1 MKKLEE
7 LSFFENLL
15 ESPQNELVDKAIEQG
30 RTAIG
35 YNCYVVPEPLI
46 SAGNVFPI
54 WMRAPEV
61 TSTSQA
67 DYYLSSVVC
76 SYAKAILETGLDG
89 TYDFLGAL
97 IFAPSCDHIRRSG
110 QHFELEKINSD
121 NDKFFVYMI
130 DTSNKFNEAGIKWMA
145 NDMRK
150 VAVKLNE
157 NYDANINEDTLK
169 KSIKDFNQFNLLMKS
184 IADMRKGDNPKL
196 TGTEFHKIIAA
207 TKVAPKDML
216 IEPLKKI
223 KAELE
228 ARELFENDKIRLMIV
243 GSTFDNPK
251 FTELIEEQGAIVV
264 ADRYCCGSLP
274 GMEPIEEE
282 GDPYINMATYYIQ
295 TCQCPRMMENAK
307 ARIEY
312 SENLIKEYNVE
323 GIIYETMKFC
333 DLWGYESLSFI
344 KGMKEYN
351 IPLVKIEKEY
361 ILSAE
366 GQLRTRIQAFIESI
380 KTKQEISAI
389 NK

>member
-15 ESPQNELVDKAIEQG
+15 ESPRNELVDKAIEQG

-61 TSTSQA
+61 TSTAQA

-76 SYAKAILETGLDG
+76 SYAKAILEAGLDG

-130 DTSNKFNEAGIKWMA
+130 DTSNKFDEAGIKWMA

-157 NYDANINEDTLK
+157 NYNANINEDTLK

-184 IADMRKGDNPKL
+184 IADMRKGDKPKL

-264 ADRYCCGSLP
+264 ADRYCSGSLP

-312 SENLIKEYNVE
+312 SEKLIKEYNVE

-344 KGMKEYN
+344 KGMKEYG

-361 ILSAE
+361 MFSAE
-366 GQLRTRIQAFIESI
+366 GQLRTRVQAFIESI
-380 KTKQEISAI
+380 KTKQEIS